1 MGAAHSSTRGGWPA
15 DNPAGPLAAIVL
27 AAASWLVAVP
37 PKASALDPSVGPA
50 ATPGEIDALVA
61 QLGDSD
67 YAVRE
72 SASGRLAALGA
83 QATDALLTAAETST
97 NLEVALRARWLA
109 ESLPLAVA
117 GDAPEAVALLE
128 RFNSRGFDER
138 VQVMH
143 RLLRLDD
150 GAGIEPLARIVRLE
164 RTAAGSRIAAALLAR
179 EWQPDDPSWPGIAP
193 RIIAGVGGSRRPAA
207 RFLSAMA
214 DFSMAAGREQAAAL
228 DAAVEAIGKADA
240 GGDEPSGLP
249 RAEQL
254 GIARTGRIFRRCLV
268 QMLAVGGRREAALAE
283 AKSLLASAGDE
294 ADPDEQ
300 MAADLEWLATHG
312 LPEAVDLVGRLTDPD
327 VSPVLTYAA
336 AVAWRLRDDE
346 AAAERV
352 TALSAMAA
360 QRLEENGSLGERFQA
375 AMLLA
380 HWGEEDWALEQ
391 YRAARE
397 APGAGL
403 AQRALAATYAA
414 ELLHDRMRDAEAAA
428 TLREVLDG
436 PEDEVAE
443 ALMRI
448 DRDPR
453 ATRSR
458 MLFFEA
464 CAADT
469 PAARRRLLEESL
481 RHYPKEVD
489 TLIALYSLADN
500 TPMQKADAAARVAR
514 AIEQIE
520 EEIRALPDDANAKN
534 EYAWLVAN
542 TEGDVA
548 KAVGYSRQSLED
560 AFDNA
565 SYLDTLAHCH
575 AAAGN
580 LERAVRVQSLAVRH
594 EPNSVLVRRNLE
606 RFQERFQERFE
617 ARLEGAAP

>member
-1 MGAAHSSTRGGWPA
+1 MSAARTSTRGGRPA
-15 DNPAGPLAAIVL
+15 GNPAVLLGTVVL
-27 AAASWLVAVP
+27 AAAGWLGIGPAR
-37 PKASALDPSVGPA
+37 ALDQALDQAVTAA
-50 ATPGEIDALVA
+50 ATPGEIDSLVA
-61 QLGDSD
+61 QLGDPD

-72 SASGRLAALGA
+72 AASSRLAALGA
-83 QATDALLTAAETST
+83 EATDALLTAAETSPD
-97 NLEVALRARWLA
+97 LEVALRARWLA
-109 ESLPLAVA
+109 ESLPLSVD
-117 GDAPEAVALLE
+117 GDVPEAVALLE
-128 RFNSRGFDER
+128 RFNTLGFDER
-138 VQVMH
+138 VRVMH

-150 GAGIEPLARIVRLE
+150 DAGIEPLARIVRLE

-179 EWQPDDPSWPGIAP
+179 EWQPDDPAWPGLAP

-207 RFLSAMA
+207 RFLRAVVG
-214 DFSMAAGREQAAAL
+214 FSEATGPEREAAL

-240 GGDEPSGLP
+240 AGDDDEPSGLP
-249 RAEQL
+249 RSERL
-254 GIARTGRIFRRCLV
+254 GIARTGRIFSRCLI
-268 QMLAVGGRREAALAE
+268 QMLAAGGRREAALAE
-283 AKSLLASAGDE
+283 ATSLLASGGDE

-300 MAADLEWLATHG
+300 MASDIEWLATHG
-312 LPEAVDLVGRLTDPD
+312 LPEAVDLVNARLADPD
-327 VSPVLTYAA
+327 VSPVLAYAA
-336 AVAWRLRDDE
+336 AVAWQRRGGD
-346 AAAERV
+346 AARERA
-352 TALSAMAA
+352 TALAA
-360 QRLEENGSLGERFQA
+360 VAARRLEENGSLGERVQA

-380 HWGEEDWALEQ
+380 HWGAEEWALKE
-391 YRAARE
+391 YRAARDV
-397 APGAGL
+397 PGAGL
-403 AQRALAATYAA
+403 AQRALAATFAA
-414 ELLHDRMRDAEAAA
+414 EFLHDRLRDAEAAA
-428 TLREVLDG
+428 VLREVLDA

-489 TLIALYSLADN
+489 SLIAFHSLPDH
-500 TPMQKADAAARVAR
+500 TPLQKAEAAARVTR

-548 KAVGYSRQSLED
+548 KALGYSRQSLED

-580 LERAVRVQSLAVRH
+580 LARAIRVQSLAVRH

-606 RFQERFQERFE
+606 RFQ
-617 ARLEGAAP
+617 ARLGATAP